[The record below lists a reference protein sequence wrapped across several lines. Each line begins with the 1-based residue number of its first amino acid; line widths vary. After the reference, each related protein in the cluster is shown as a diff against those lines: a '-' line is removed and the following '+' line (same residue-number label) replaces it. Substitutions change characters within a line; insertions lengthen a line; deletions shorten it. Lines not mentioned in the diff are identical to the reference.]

1 VLTPTTSDAFKLLMR
16 GEQALTTMSINGM
29 KIDRDYYAGLEPE
42 IINEA
47 AKLESAI
54 LNSTEIG
61 SVWSGMFST
70 ATNLDSA
77 EQLKKVLL
85 STGFDRFKTTEKGGL
100 SADKEVIA
108 KLPYEFS
115 SRYLKY
121 KQLKKAWR
129 SIIQPMIRE
138 CDDKG
143 FIHPLFNLH
152 TVSTYRSSC
161 SDPNL
166 QQVSKHDK
174 TMKRLV
180 RTGCIPRTPDR
191 QLLEIDLKSN
201 EVSVGCCLHKDKQM
215 LKFLQDPAADMHKT
229 VSTKYYRLKAE
240 EYLKELRDS
249 TKGRIVFASF
259 YGAGYESIATSMWE
273 YITEENPKLA
283 TGEELKIHMQRLG
296 INNFEDC
303 KTYTEKFYDWYW
315 HTLFKEYDQW
325 KTDTWNQ
332 YCKVGYVDM
341 PTGFRAV
348 SAIGKTQLINLPIQ
362 GAAFHVLLATAIGL
376 VKRMQHYK
384 LKSLAIGQIHDSVLL
399 DIVPEELQQIVE
411 MYMDSQDDVRKMWPW
426 LIYPIG
432 AEADVSKVGGNWCDM
447 ESIGLLQRAA

>member
-1 VLTPTTSDAFKLLMR
+1 MLTPQTADAFKLLMR

-29 KIDRDYYAGLEPE
+29 KIDRGYYEGLEPE
-42 IINEA
+42 IVNETG
-47 AKLESAI
+47 LLSSEI
-54 LNSTEIG
+54 LSNTELGTIWRNMY
-61 SVWSGMFST
+61 SIE
-70 ATNLDSA
+70 ANLDSPT
-77 EQLKKVLL
+77 QLKKVLL
-85 STGFDRFKTTEKGGL
+85 STGFDRFNKTPKGEI
-100 SADKEVIA
+100 SADREVIA

-115 SRYLKY
+115 SRYLRY
-121 KQLKKAWR
+121 KGLKKAWG
-129 SIIQPMIRE
+129 SIIQPMLRE

-152 TVSTYRSSC
+152 TVSTYRSSG

-174 TMKRLV
+174 LMKRLV

-215 LKFLQDPAADMHKT
+215 LKFLQDHDADMHET
-229 VSTKYYRLKAE
+229 VAKKYYRLRADE
-240 EYLKELRDS
+240 FTRDLRTS
-249 TKGRIVFASF
+249 VKGRIVFASF
-259 YGAGYESIATSMWE
+259 YGAGHESMANSLWE

-296 INNFEDC
+296 INTFEDILE
-303 KTYTEKFYDWYW
+303 YTEKFYDWYW
-315 HTLFKEYDQW
+315 KTLFKEYDQW
-325 KTDTWNQ
+325 KTDIWDH
-332 YCKVGYVDM
+332 YAKVGYVDL

-376 VKRMQHYK
+376 VNRMKHYK
-384 LKSLAIGQIHDSVLL
+384 LKSVAIGQIHDSVLL
-399 DIVPEELQQIVE
+399 DIVPNELQTITE
-411 MYMDSQDDVRKMWPW
+411 MYMDSQDDVRKAWPW

-432 AEADVSKVGGNWCDM
+432 AEGDISAVGGNWCDM
-447 ESIGLLQRAA
+447 SSIGLLQRA